1 MPSLQRKH
9 KLLVAIS
16 SLLATLPLMAEGC
29 VIETTSATYTG
40 YDAVV
45 MTVLV
50 GVVTVVV
57 IIIFRYLQGQDRQVP
72 PIVPFDIDIDI
83 DGCLEAVHLEIGK
96 RREDE
101 MEHLQFLPF

>member
-1 MPSLQRKH
+1 
-9 KLLVAIS
+9 
-16 SLLATLPLMAEGC
+16 MAEGC